1 MKQILLLILVTP
13 LFTFGQWIQI
23 GANIDGEATDD
34 ISGNS
39 VSISAAGLTVAI
51 GASGND
57 DGGAE
62 AGHVRVYKYIGGV
75 WVQQGQDIDGEAAE
89 DLSGLSISMSSD
101 GLTVAI
107 GAMGNDDGGADAG
120 HVRVYKYIGGVWVQQ
135 GQDIDGEA
143 TGDGAGGV
151 KVSMSADGLTV
162 AIGARFND
170 GLDTDAGHVRVY
182 KYIGGVWTQQGQ
194 DIDGERASDQSGFSV
209 SISSDGLTVAIGAT
223 GNDNGGVD
231 AGHVRVYNLIG
242 GVWVQQ
248 GQDIVGERAS
258 DHSGISVSVSTDG
271 LTVAVGASGNDDG
284 GVDAGHVRIY
294 KYIAG
299 VWTQQGADIDGEA
312 AGDGLGRVSISM
324 SADGLTVAIGARF
337 NDGGGNLAGHVRV
350 YKYIGG
356 DWTQQGAD
364 IDGEAA
370 VDGSGFSISMS
381 ADGSTVVIGAT
392 GNDGGGSSAGHVRVF
407 LNKDLL
413 SIASNNFGPQ
423 FKVYPNPSNG
433 SINIEL
439 GSLYQDVNISI
450 FDLLGK
456 EMIHK
461 TYINT
466 NKIILDTQQLTTG
479 VYIVKVESNTNKA
492 SLKLVVK

>member
-1 MKQILLLILVTP
+1 
-13 LFTFGQWIQI
+13 
-23 GANIDGEATDD
+23 
-34 ISGNS
+34 
-39 VSISAAGLTVAI
+39 
-51 GASGND
+51 
-57 DGGAE
+57 
-62 AGHVRVYKYIGGV
+62 
-75 WVQQGQDIDGEAAE
+75 
-89 DLSGLSISMSSD
+89 
-101 GLTVAI
+101 
-107 GAMGNDDGGADAG
+107 
-120 HVRVYKYIGGVWVQQ
+120 
-135 GQDIDGEA
+135 
-143 TGDGAGGV
+143 
-151 KVSMSADGLTV
+151 
-162 AIGARFND
+162 
-170 GLDTDAGHVRVY
+170 
-182 KYIGGVWTQQGQ
+182 
-194 DIDGERASDQSGFSV
+194 
-209 SISSDGLTVAIGAT
+209 
-223 GNDNGGVD
+223 
-231 AGHVRVYNLIG
+231 
-242 GVWVQQ
+242 
-248 GQDIVGERAS
+248 
-258 DHSGISVSVSTDG
+258 
-271 LTVAVGASGNDDG
+271 
-284 GVDAGHVRIY
+284 
-294 KYIAG
+294 
-299 VWTQQGADIDGEA
+299 
-312 AGDGLGRVSISM
+312 
-324 SADGLTVAIGARF
+324 
-337 NDGGGNLAGHVRV
+337 V

-413 SIASNNFGPQ
+413 SFAPNNFGPQ